1 MVEVT
6 ISLSNLLKQYFVV
19 NSEDGKRI
27 INSNGLVEERI
38 RQLAVGARVPEEERL
53 EFPGNAVE
61 ETSADFAEGIEAETV
76 VEEPKPDPDEIA
88 RQILADAREKADQM
102 LNDAHSQA
110 KQLVADAEAEA
121 QKLYE
126 EQKQLG
132 YAEGAGAKEQELE
145 ACRQQ
150 VVEDSNRRE
159 EEFKNRKAELEEEYM
174 ERQERM
180 EADIVDALIPVFE
193 KVFQI
198 RFADQR
204 EILLAL
210 IRNVL
215 MNVEV
220 GSKLKIRV
228 NEADAEMLTGHLD
241 EIRKQ
246 VGENVS
252 LEVMRDNKLT
262 DGQCQ
267 LETTYGVFDC
277 GIDTHFTN
285 LIKDIRS
292 LV

>member
-1 MVEVT
+1 M
-6 ISLSNLLKQYFVV
+6 
-19 NSEDGKRI
+19 
-27 INSNGLVEERI
+27 
-38 RQLAVGARVPEEERL
+38 PEEERL

-61 ETSADFAEGIEAETV
+61 ETSTDFAEGIEAETV

-102 LNDAHSQA
+102 LNDAHAQA
-110 KQLVADAEAEA
+110 KQIVADAEAEA

-132 YAEGAGAKEQELE
+132 YASGASEKEQELE
-145 ACRQQ
+145 ARRQQ

-174 ERQERM
+174 ERQEHM

-198 RFADQR
+198 QFADQR

-252 LEVMRDNKLT
+252 LEVIRDNKLT

-277 GIDTHFTN
+277 GIDTHFMN

>member
-1 MVEVT
+1 M
-6 ISLSNLLKQYFVV
+6 SNLLKQYFVV

-102 LNDAHSQA
+102 LNDAHAQA
-110 KQLVADAEAEA
+110 KQIVADAEAEA

-132 YAEGAGAKEQELE
+132 YASGASEKEQELE
-145 ACRQQ
+145 ARRQQ

-174 ERQERM
+174 ERQEHM

-198 RFADQR
+198 QFADQR

-228 NEADAEMLTGHLD
+228 NEADAEMLT
-241 EIRKQ
+241 
-246 VGENVS
+246 
-252 LEVMRDNKLT
+252 
-262 DGQCQ
+262 
-267 LETTYGVFDC
+267 
-277 GIDTHFTN
+277 
-285 LIKDIRS
+285 
-292 LV
+292 

>member
-1 MVEVT
+1 M
-6 ISLSNLLKQYFVV
+6 SNLLKQYFVV

-53 EFPGNAVE
+53 AIPGSDVE

-102 LNDAHSQA
+102 LNDAHAQA
-110 KQLVADAEAEA
+110 KQIVADAEAEA
-121 QKLYE
+121 QQLYE

-132 YAEGAGAKEQELE
+132 YAEGAGAKEQEQE
-145 ACRQQ
+145 DCRKQM
-150 VVEDSNRRE
+150 VEDSNRRE

-174 ERQERM
+174 ERQEHM

-228 NEADAEMLTGHLD
+228 NEADAEMLAGEMD

-267 LETTYGVFDC
+267 LETTYGVFEC